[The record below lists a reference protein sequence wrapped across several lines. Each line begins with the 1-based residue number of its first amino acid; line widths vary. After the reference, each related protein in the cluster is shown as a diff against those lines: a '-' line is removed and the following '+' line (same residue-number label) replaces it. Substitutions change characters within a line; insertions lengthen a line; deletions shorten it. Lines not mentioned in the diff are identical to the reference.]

1 MKKRFIPI
9 LSGLMTISLV
19 IFVGLQVFW
28 LKQSI
33 DAGEQDFSSRVYKA
47 LNSSALKINTIE
59 INKFYK
65 PFTNFYQ
72 DINSQKDSSTIQ
84 TAMSVIDSQSVK
96 YIIYKKTIVNKKPL
110 AIPFSKKDTLK
121 ITNLL
126 TDEGVLKIKK
136 DSNDQNLK
144 PIEESI
150 ENSFVSPKF
159 TLDEFARLSVNQMT
173 LESRVNVRLIDSVV
187 SQELKKQNID
197 TEFKYGILNNKL
209 KLTKVHSE
217 DFLENNPSQ
226 QNYIVILFSDRKDDP
241 QYYLSVYFPSKQ
253 YSVLNPIFGAIAVTI
268 ASTLVIIAIYIASI
282 YYMSQ
287 QKKISEIKTDFIN
300 NMSHEFK
307 TPIATIN
314 IATDA
319 LNWEKVQNDP
329 EKMKLYTS
337 IIKQENERMRKQ
349 VEMVLRM
356 SKLERNALELIRKE
370 TDMREILKN
379 SVKTVRV
386 QVEQRGGTITEN
398 YTAEKHVANIDG
410 FHLTNAFVN
419 ILDNANKYSLDNPE
433 ITVKTYNDKNDYVI
447 EFSDKGKGMPENVI
461 KKIFEKFYR
470 EETGNI
476 HNVKGH
482 GLGLAYVKNII
493 NMHNGGIKVV
503 SKLHKGTTFVVRIP
517 LNQKHHG

>member
-1 MKKRFIPI
+1 MKERFIPI
-9 LSGLMTISLV
+9 LSGLMTISLIV
-19 IFVGLQVFW
+19 FVGLQIFW
-28 LKQSI
+28 LKQAI
-33 DAGEQDFSSRVYKA
+33 DDGEQDFSSRVYKA
-47 LNSSALKINTIE
+47 LNNSSKKINTIE

-72 DINSQKDSSTIQ
+72 DINNQKDSSTIQ

-110 AIPFSKKDTLK
+110 IIPFSKKDTLK

-136 DSNDQNLK
+136 DSLHPNIK
-144 PIEESI
+144 PIEKNI

-159 TLDEFARLSVNQMT
+159 TLDEFARLSVNQMS
-173 LESRVNVRLIDSVV
+173 LESRINMQLIDSVV
-187 SQELKKQNID
+187 NLELKKHNID
-197 TEFKYGILNNKL
+197 TDFKCGVLNNKL
-209 KLTKVHSE
+209 QLTKIHSD
-217 DFLENNPSQ
+217 DFILSNKFT
-226 QNYIVILFSDRKDDP
+226 QNYNVVLFSDGKDTT

-253 YSVLNPIFGAIAVTI
+253 YSVLNPILGAIGVTV

-319 LNWEKVQNDP
+319 LNSEKVQSEP
-329 EKMKLYTS
+329 EKMKFYTS
-337 IIKQENERMRKQ
+337 LIKQENERMKKQ
-349 VEMVLRM
+349 VEMVLQM
-356 SKLERNALELIRKE
+356 SKLERNALQLIKKE
-370 TDMREILKN
+370 TDIRQILKN
-379 SVKTVRV
+379 SIKTVRV
-386 QVEQRGGTITEN
+386 QVEQRGGTIKEQ
-398 YTAEKHVANIDG
+398 YLAEKYVGNVDG
-410 FHLTNAFVN
+410 FHLTNTFVN
-419 ILDNANKYSLDNPE
+419 ILDNANKYSLEKPE
-433 ITVKTYNDKNDYVI
+433 ISVKTYNEKNDYVVEI
-447 EFSDKGKGMPENVI
+447 ADKGKGMSENVI

-493 NMHNGGIKVV
+493 NLHNGGIKVV
-503 SKLHKGTTFVVRIP
+503 SKLHKGTTFIVRIP
-517 LNQKHHG
+517 LK

>member
-1 MKKRFIPI
+1 MKERFIPI
-9 LSGLMTISLV
+9 LSGLMTISLIV
-19 IFVGLQVFW
+19 FVGLQIFW
-28 LKQSI
+28 LKQAI
-33 DAGEQDFSSRVYKA
+33 DDGEQDFSSRVYKA
-47 LNSSALKINTIE
+47 LNNSSKKINAIE

-72 DINSQKDSSTIQ
+72 DINNQKDSSTIQ

-110 AIPFSKKDTLK
+110 IIPFSKKDTLK

-136 DSNDQNLK
+136 DSLQSNFK
-144 PIEESI
+144 PIEKNI

-159 TLDEFARLSVNQMT
+159 TLDEFARLSVNQMS
-173 LESRVNVRLIDSVV
+173 LESRINMQLIDSVV
-187 SQELKKQNID
+187 NLELKKHNID
-197 TEFKYGILNNKL
+197 TDFKCGVLNNKL
-209 KLTKVHSE
+209 QLTKIHSD
-217 DFLENNPSQ
+217 DFILSNKFT
-226 QNYIVILFSDRKDDP
+226 QNYNVVLFSDGKDTT

-253 YSVLNPIFGAIAVTI
+253 YSVLNPILGAIGVTV

-319 LNWEKVQNDP
+319 LNSEKVQSEP
-329 EKMKLYTS
+329 EKMKFYTS
-337 IIKQENERMRKQ
+337 LIKQENERMKKQ
-349 VEMVLRM
+349 VEMVLQM
-356 SKLERNALELIRKE
+356 SKLERNALQLIKKE
-370 TDMREILKN
+370 TDIRQILKN
-379 SVKTVRV
+379 SIKTVRV
-386 QVEQRGGTITEN
+386 QVEQRGGTIKEQ
-398 YTAEKHVANIDG
+398 YLAEKYVGNIDG
-410 FHLTNAFVN
+410 FHLTNTFVN
-419 ILDNANKYSLDNPE
+419 ILDNANKYSLEKPE
-433 ITVKTYNDKNDYVI
+433 ISVKTYNEKNDYVVEI
-447 EFSDKGKGMPENVI
+447 ADKGKGMSENVI

-493 NMHNGGIKVV
+493 NLHNGGIKVV
-503 SKLHKGTTFVVRIP
+503 SKLHKGTTFIVRIP
-517 LNQKHHG
+517 LK